1 MSRQGARQA
10 RTRLVLAPVALA
22 VLVLAGAGC
31 GGDDEPAYCSS
42 LNDLEESVRSL
53 GDVDVVA
60 GGTNAVRNAL
70 SEVETSANSTVDAAK
85 SDFPDETS
93 AISESI
99 SNLKASAQQ
108 LADSPTAAE
117 AGDVAV
123 DVSAVVTSVDN
134 FADATS
140 GECD

>member
-1 MSRQGARQA
+1 
-10 RTRLVLAPVALA
+10 LVVALVALA

-31 GGDDEPAYCSS
+31 GGDDEPSYCAE
-42 LNDLEESVRSL
+42 LNDLEASVRNL
-53 GDVDVVA
+53 GDVDIVA

-70 SEVETSANSTVDAAK
+70 SEVEANARSTVDAAK

-108 LADSPTAAE
+108 LGASPTAE
-117 AGDVAV
+117 QVGRVGV

-134 FADATS
+134 FADAATA
-140 GECD
+140 ECDDS